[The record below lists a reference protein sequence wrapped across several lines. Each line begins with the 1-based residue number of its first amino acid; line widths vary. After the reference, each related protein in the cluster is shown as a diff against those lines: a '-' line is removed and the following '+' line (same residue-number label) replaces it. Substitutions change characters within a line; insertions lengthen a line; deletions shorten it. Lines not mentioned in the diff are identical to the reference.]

1 MNLSCE
7 KRDARVFLMSI
18 LCILG
23 SLVLLIVCIRS
34 AVRYGLWYW
43 PLIAIGVFWIVWPL
57 LLMERERRKPK
68 P

>member
-1 MNLSCE
+1 VST
-7 KRDARVFLMSI
+7 

-34 AVRYGLWYW
+34 AVRYGFWYW
-43 PLIAIGVFWIVWPL
+43 PLITIGVFWMVGPL
-57 LLMERERRKPK
+57 LLMERERRKHK

>member
-1 MNLSCE
+1 
-7 KRDARVFLMSI
+7 VFLVST

-34 AVRYGLWYW
+34 AVRYGFWYW
-43 PLIAIGVFWIVWPL
+43 PLITIGVFWIVWPL
-57 LLMERERRKPK
+57 LLMERERRKHK